1 MEVKQV
7 YEIVN
12 DAVKQATGQEA
23 LVKEDLSNV
32 VEIGDAVLNANA
44 LDKYV
49 DALVNHIGRMIF
61 VTRPYRGVYARLQM
75 DSWEFGSI
83 LEKVTMELP
92 KAEENESWELT
103 DGAVY
108 EENQFYKPIVSAK
121 FYNKMTTFEI
131 PISITEKQ
139 VKQSFSNATQL
150 NSFISMIFNAV
161 ENALTIRIE
170 ELSRRAVNNIIAE
183 TVYAEYGANDQ
194 TADSKVKAINLLY
207 LYNDTLP
214 QDATPLTADEALR
227 NEGFLKFASY
237 QMSLYIDRL
246 KSMSVLYN
254 VGGKERFTPRND
266 LHVIFLTN
274 FAKAS
279 DMYLQSDT
287 FHKEL
292 VALPKYESV
301 PYFQGTGTD
310 YEFSNVSKIYV
321 KTASGHDITINGVIG
336 VMFDRDAVAVNN
348 FNRRTTSKWNAKA
361 EFTNYWNKCDARYF
375 NDLNENCV
383 VFFIA

>member
-7 YEIVN
+7 YQITN
-12 DAVKQATGQEA
+12 DAVAQATGESELLQ
-23 LVKEDLSNV
+23 EDLSNIV
-32 VEIGDAVLNANA
+32 DVGNAIFNANA

-49 DALVNHIGRMIF
+49 DALVNHIGRVVF
-61 VTRPYRGVYARLQM
+61 VVRKYNGVYAKLQM
-75 DSWEFGSI
+75 DAWEFGSV
-83 LEKVTMELP
+83 LEKITMELP
-92 KAEENESWELT
+92 KATENESWELT

-108 EENQFYKPIVSAK
+108 EEDQFYKPIVSAK
-121 FYNKMTTFEI
+121 FYNKLTTFEI

-150 NSFISMIFNAV
+150 NSFISMIYNAI
-161 ENALTIRIE
+161 ENAMTISIE
-170 ELSRRAVNNIIAE
+170 ELSRRAVNNLIGE
-183 TVYAEYGANDQ
+183 TIYDEYGSGSQ
-194 TADSKVKAINLLY
+194 TGSSGVRAVNLLY
-207 LYNDTLP
+207 LYNQTLSTP
-214 QDATPLTADEALR
+214 ISAADALTD
-227 NEGFLKFASY
+227 EGFLKYASY
-237 QMSLYIDRL
+237 TMSLYIDRL
-246 KSMSVLYN
+246 KSMSVLFN
-254 VGGKERFTPRND
+254 VGGKQRFTPTDD
-266 LHVIFLTN
+266 LHVVFLSN

-292 VALPKYESV
+292 VSLPKYESI
-301 PYFQGTGTD
+301 PYFQGTSTD
-310 YEFSNVSKIYV
+310 YDFDSVSTIDI
-321 KTASGHDITINGVIG
+321 KTASGNAISVSGVIG
-336 VMFDRDAVAVNN
+336 VMFDRDAVGVNN

>member
-7 YEIVN
+7 YQITN
-12 DAVKQATGQEA
+12 DAVAQATGESELLQ
-23 LVKEDLSNV
+23 EDLSNIV
-32 VEIGDAVLNANA
+32 DVGNAIFNANA

-49 DALVNHIGRMIF
+49 DALVNHIGRVVF
-61 VTRPYRGVYARLQM
+61 VVRKYNGVYAKLQM
-75 DSWEFGSI
+75 DAWEFGSV
-83 LEKVTMELP
+83 LEKITMELP
-92 KAEENESWELT
+92 KATENESWELT

-108 EENQFYKPIVSAK
+108 EEDQFYKPIVSAK
-121 FYNKMTTFEI
+121 FYNKLTTFEI

-150 NSFISMIFNAV
+150 NSFISMIYNAI
-161 ENALTIRIE
+161 ENAMTISIE
-170 ELSRRAVNNIIAE
+170 ELSRRAVNNLIGE
-183 TVYAEYGANDQ
+183 TIYDEYGSGSQ
-194 TADSKVKAINLLY
+194 TGSSGVRAVNLLY
-207 LYNDTLP
+207 LYNQTLSTP
-214 QDATPLTADEALR
+214 ISASDALTD
-227 NEGFLKFASY
+227 EGFLKYASY
-237 QMSLYIDRL
+237 TMSLYIDRL
-246 KSMSVLYN
+246 KSMSVLFN
-254 VGGKERFTPRND
+254 VGGKQRFTPTDD
-266 LHVIFLTN
+266 LHVVFLSN

-292 VALPKYESV
+292 VSLPKYESI
-301 PYFQGTGTD
+301 PYFQGTSTD
-310 YEFSNVSKIYV
+310 YDFDSVSTIDI
-321 KTASGHDITINGVIG
+321 KTASGNAISVSGVIG
-336 VMFDRDAVAVNN
+336 VMFDRDAVGVNN

>member
-7 YEIVN
+7 YEFTN
-12 DAVKQATGQEA
+12 NAVKQATGVEENILQ
-23 LVKEDLSNV
+23 EDLSNV
-32 VEIGDAVLNANA
+32 VEVGDTILNANA

-61 VTRPYRGVYARLQM
+61 VTRAYTGVYAKLQM
-75 DSWEFGSI
+75 DSWEYGSV

-92 KAEENESWELT
+92 KAEENETWELT
-103 DGAVY
+103 DGAIY

-150 NSFISMIFNAV
+150 NSFISMIYNAI

-170 ELSRRAVNNIIAE
+170 ELSRRAINNIIAE
-183 TVYAEYGANDQ
+183 TMYDEYGSGSQ
-194 TADSKVKAINLLY
+194 KASSGVRAVNLLY
-207 LYNDTLP
+207 LYNQTLDTP
-214 QDATPLTADEALR
+214 IDKDVALKD
-227 NEGFLKFASY
+227 EGFLKFASY
-237 QMSLYIDRL
+237 TMGLYIDRL
-246 KSMSVLYN
+246 KSMSTLFN
-254 VGGKERFTPRND
+254 VGKKERFTPRED
-266 LHVIFLTN
+266 LHVVFLTN

-287 FHKEL
+287 FHKDL
-292 VALPKYESV
+292 VALPNYESV
-301 PYFQGTGTD
+301 PYFQGTGND
-310 YEFSNVSKIYV
+310 YAFDNVSKIDV
-321 KTASGHDITINGVIG
+321 KTASGHTITINGVVG

-361 EFTNYWNKCDARYF
+361 EFTNYWNKVDARYF

-383 VFFIA
+383 VFFIQ

>member
-1 MEVKQV
+1 MDVKQV
-7 YEIVN
+7 YEFTN
-12 DAVKQATGQEA
+12 NAVLQATGQSD
-23 LVKEDLSNV
+23 LLKEDLTNV
-32 VEIGDAVLNANA
+32 VEVGDAVLNANA

-61 VTRPYRGVYARLQM
+61 VTRKYTGVYAKLQM
-75 DSWEFGSI
+75 DSWEYGSV
-83 LEKVTMELP
+83 LEKVTMEMP

-108 EENQFYKPIVSAK
+108 EENQFYKPVVSAK

-139 VKQSFSNATQL
+139 VRQSFTNATQL
-150 NSFISMIFNAV
+150 NSFISMIYNAV

-183 TVYAEYGANDQ
+183 TMYNEYGANSQ
-194 TADSKVKAINLLY
+194 SGSSGVRAVNLLY
-207 LYNDTLP
+207 LYNQTITTP
-214 QDATPLTADEALR
+214 ITAATALKD
-227 NEGFLKFASY
+227 EGFLKFASY
-237 QMSLYIDRL
+237 TMSLYIDRL
-246 KSMSVLYN
+246 KSMSTLFN
-254 VGGKERFTPRND
+254 VGGKERFTPRED
-266 LHVIFLTN
+266 LHVVFLSD

-287 FHKEL
+287 FHNDL
-292 VALPKYESV
+292 VALPNYESV

-310 YEFSNVSKIYV
+310 YAFDKVSKIYV

-336 VMFDRDAVAVNN
+336 TMFDRDAVAVNN

>member
-1 MEVKQV
+1 MDVKQI
-7 YEIVN
+7 YDFTN
-12 DAVKQATGQEA
+12 YAVEQATGQSA
-23 LVKEDLSNV
+23 LLKEDLSNV
-32 VEIGDAVLNANA
+32 VEIGDAVMNANA

-49 DALVNHIGRMIF
+49 DALVNHIGKMIF
-61 VTRPYRGVYARLQM
+61 VTRVYNGVFAKLQM
-75 DSWEFGSI
+75 NEWEFGSV
-83 LEKVTMELP
+83 LEKVTAEMP
-92 KAEENESWELT
+92 KAEENESYELI

-131 PISITEKQ
+131 PLSITEKQ

-150 NSFISMIFNAV
+150 NSFISMIFNSL
-161 ENALTIRIE
+161 ENAMTLRIE
-170 ELSRRAVNNIIAE
+170 ELSRRAINNLIAE
-183 TVYAEYGANDQ
+183 TMFNFYGSGSQ
-194 TADSKVKAINLLY
+194 TASSGTRAVNLLY
-207 LYNDTLP
+207 LYNQTIT
-214 QDATPLTADEALR
+214 TPITASKALYDE
-227 NEGFLKFASY
+227 NFLKFASY
-237 QMSLYIDRL
+237 TMSLYIDRL
-246 KSMSVLYN
+246 KSMSTLFN
-254 VGGKERFTPRND
+254 VGGKTRFTPKED
-266 LHVIFLTN
+266 LHFVVLSN

-292 VALPKYESV
+292 VALPQYESV
-301 PYFQGTGTD
+301 PYFQGTGTSYD
-310 YEFSNVSKIYV
+310 FADTSKIYV
-321 KTASGHDITINGVIG
+321 KTASGNDITINGVVG
-336 VMFDRDAVAVNN
+336 VMFDRDACAVNN

>member
-1 MEVKQV
+1 MDVKQI
-7 YEIVN
+7 YDFTN
-12 DAVKQATGQEA
+12 YAVEQATGQSA
-23 LVKEDLSNV
+23 LLKEDLSNV
-32 VEIGDAVLNANA
+32 VEIGDAVMNANA

-49 DALVNHIGRMIF
+49 DALVNHIGKMIF
-61 VTRPYRGVYARLQM
+61 VTRVYNGVFAKLQM
-75 DSWEFGSI
+75 NEWEFGSV
-83 LEKVTMELP
+83 LEKVTAEIP

-131 PISITEKQ
+131 PLSITEKQ
-139 VKQSFSNATQL
+139 VKQSFSNSTQL
-150 NSFISMIFNAV
+150 NSFISMIFNSL
-161 ENALTIRIE
+161 ENAMTLRIE
-170 ELSRRAVNNIIAE
+170 ELSRRAINNLIAE
-183 TVYAEYGANDQ
+183 TMYNFYGSGSQ
-194 TADSKVKAINLLY
+194 TASSGTRAVNLLY
-207 LYNDTLP
+207 LYNQTIT
-214 QDATPLTADEALR
+214 TPITASKALYDE
-227 NEGFLKFASY
+227 NFLKFASY
-237 QMSLYIDRL
+237 TMALYIDRL
-246 KSMSVLYN
+246 KSMSTLFN
-254 VGGKERFTPRND
+254 VGGKTRFTPKND
-266 LHVIFLTN
+266 LHFVVLSN

-292 VALPKYESV
+292 VALPQYESV
-301 PYFQGTGTD
+301 PYFQGTGTSYD
-310 YEFSNVSKIYV
+310 FADTSKIYV
-321 KTASGHDITINGVIG
+321 KTASGNDITINGVVG
-336 VMFDRDAVAVNN
+336 VMFDRDACAVNN